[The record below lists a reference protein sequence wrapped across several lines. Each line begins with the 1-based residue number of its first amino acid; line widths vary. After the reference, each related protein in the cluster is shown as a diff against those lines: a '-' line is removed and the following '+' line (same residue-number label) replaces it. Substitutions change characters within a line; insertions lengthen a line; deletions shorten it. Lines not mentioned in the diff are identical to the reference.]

1 LEKNLKKETSR
12 VVSMDGRHE
21 LESKL
26 KGETLVRKGLLQ
38 RYENREQVRIAPQLN
53 VIKVGGYGIIDYGA
67 PVVLPLVEEIGEL
80 AKTHQLLVVTGGGVR
95 VRHILDIGLDLGM
108 PTGVLAE
115 LAGKISE
122 QNAIMLAVL
131 LSKYNGVQ
139 IHTAD
144 LLDVPMLL
152 EMKLL
157 PVTHGTPPYGLYEH
171 PPEIGMIPPHRTDT
185 GAFLIA
191 EVLGAKNCI
200 LLKNV
205 DGLYTE
211 DHFKI
216 SAAEFIEEITAQELL
231 ALDLEDLVL
240 ERKVV
245 ELLRDANNIHEV
257 KIVNGQKRG
266 MLTRVLRGEKVGTI
280 IRSD

>member
-131 LSKYNGVQ
+131 LSKYNGVR

-144 LLDVPMLL
+144 LLEVPMLL

-211 DHFKI
+211 DPFKN
-216 SAAEFIEEITAQELL
+216 SAAEFIEEITAQELIE
-231 ALDLEDLVL
+231 LDLEDLVL

-257 KIVNGQKRG
+257 KIVNGQKQG

-280 IRSD
+280 IRAD